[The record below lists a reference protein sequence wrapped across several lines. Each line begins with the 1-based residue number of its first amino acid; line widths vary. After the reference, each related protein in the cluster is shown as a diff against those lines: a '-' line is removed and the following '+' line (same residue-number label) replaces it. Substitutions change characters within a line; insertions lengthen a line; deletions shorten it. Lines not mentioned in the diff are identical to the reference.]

1 MSSVDVHAVSV
12 HHSRVTPA
20 PLGCDH
26 ASGGGVL
33 VPGVLLDVKHPERGL
48 LVIAEAQLAPEHV
61 EDVLVL
67 HHGVTLETPRARAP
81 TTDPLPD
88 IGV

>member
-1 MSSVDVHAVSV
+1 M

-20 PLGCDH
+20 ALGCDH
-26 ASGGGVL
+26 ASRGRVL
-33 VPGVLLDVKHPERGL
+33 LPGVLLDVEHPERGL

-67 HHGVTLETPRARAP
+67 HHGVTLETPRARALA
-81 TTDPLPD
+81 TDPLPD